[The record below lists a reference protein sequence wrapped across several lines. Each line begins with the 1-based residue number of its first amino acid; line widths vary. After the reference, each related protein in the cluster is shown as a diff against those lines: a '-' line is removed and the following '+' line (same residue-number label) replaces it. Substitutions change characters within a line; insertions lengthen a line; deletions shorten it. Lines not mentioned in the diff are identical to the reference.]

1 MADAKAR
8 SAPSPPRADVQPTEV
23 SAQGETWLDDYAW
36 IRAENWREVL
46 RDPSALPPK
55 IRALLEAE
63 NAYAEE
69 ILGPTQALQKQ
80 LVREMRARLR
90 EDDSEPPAPD
100 GPYSYYSR
108 FRHGGQHRIYCRRPR
123 AGGKETVLLDGDAR
137 AAGNAFFQL
146 GAAHHSPDHRK
157 FAWSADHQ
165 GSEMYAIGV
174 RDVAAETDLDDHV
187 EHAAGDIVWTRDSS
201 GFLYVLQD
209 ENHRPFRVMLH
220 RLGSNAQADACIF
233 EEADPAWFLALS
245 PTRRGSRAFILVH
258 GHDASEAH
266 IVDLESPLIAP
277 RVIAPR
283 RPGLRYQPMDHG
295 DVFHIKT
302 NHRARD
308 FEIAVAPAETP
319 EEVNWRPFLPAKDGR
334 LIETVALFKDYLVLL
349 AREENVP
356 RLIIH
361 ELASG
366 HSHEIGFEAQTY
378 FLKLETVYEFDSP
391 LFRFSYSSMACSQ
404 ETYDYDM
411 AARQRLLLKKQ
422 MTPKDFDAA
431 AYVVRNVLAPAP
443 DGEKVPISLLYRRQ
457 TPIDG
462 TAPLLIY
469 GYGAYGHAMD
479 ANFSTNRLSLVDRG
493 FVYAIAHVRGGT
505 EKGWRWYEEG
515 KLDKKA
521 NTFGDF
527 LAATRHLVALG
538 FADRRRI
545 IAHGGSAGGM
555 LMGAIANAA
564 PELFA
569 GIIAEVPFV
578 DVLNTMLDASLPLT
592 PPEWLEWGDPIHDPQ
607 AFAAIRA
614 YSPYDNVRP
623 QNYPA
628 ILALAG
634 LTDPRVTYWEPA
646 KWVARLRAA
655 MTGGGP
661 IVLRTAMGAGHA
673 GAPGRFDRL
682 EEIARAFAFAI
693 AVANGQIGAAA
704 EARKADVTGE

>member
-8 SAPSPPRADVQPTEV
+8 TAPCPPRADIQPREV
-23 SAQGETWLDDYAW
+23 SAQGDTWVDDYAW

-46 RDPSALPPK
+46 RDPIALPRE
-55 IRALLEAE
+55 IQALLEAE

-69 ILGPTQALQKQ
+69 ILGPTQTLQKQ

-90 EDDSEPPAPD
+90 EDDSEPSAPD

-137 AAGNAFFQL
+137 AVGNAFFQL
-146 GAAHHSPDHRK
+146 GAARHSPDHRK
-157 FAWSADHQ
+157 FAWSADDK
-165 GSEMYAIGV
+165 GSEMYTIGV
-174 RDVAAETDLDDHV
+174 RDVAGETDLSDRV
-187 EHAAGDIVWTRDSS
+187 EQAAGEIVWTRDSS
-201 GFLYVLQD
+201 GFLYILQD

-220 RLGSNAQADACIF
+220 RLGSTADADACIF
-233 EEADPAWFLALS
+233 EEADPAWFLSLS
-245 PTRRGSRAFILVH
+245 PTRWGRRAFILVH

-266 IVDLESPLIAP
+266 VVDLETPLLAP

-283 RPGLRYQPMDHG
+283 RAGLRYQPMDHG
-295 DVFHIKT
+295 DVFYIKT
-302 NHRARD
+302 NSGARD
-308 FEIAVAPAETP
+308 FEIVVAPAEAP
-319 EEVNWRPFLPAKDGR
+319 EETNWRAFLPARDGR
-334 LIETVALFKDYLVLL
+334 LIETAALFKDYLVLL

-356 RLIIH
+356 RLIVH

-366 HSHEIGFEAQTY
+366 HGHEIGFEAQTY

-391 LFRFSYSSMACSQ
+391 VFRFSYSSMACSE

-431 AYVVRNVLAPAP
+431 AYVVRSVLAATP
-443 DGEKVPISLLYRRQ
+443 DGEKVPISLLYRRN

-469 GYGAYGHAMD
+469 GYGAYGHVMD

-515 KLDKKA
+515 KLERKA

-527 LAATRHLVALG
+527 LAATRHLAAVG

-545 IAHGGSAGGM
+545 IAHGRSAGGM
-555 LMGAIANAA
+555 LMGAIANEA

-592 PPEWLEWGDPIHDPQ
+592 PPEWLEWGDPIHDPK

-623 QNYPA
+623 QRYPA
-628 ILALAG
+628 ILAVAG

-646 KWVARLRAA
+646 KWIAKLRAV

-661 IVLRTAMGAGHA
+661 IVLRTEMGAGHA

-682 EEIARAFAFAI
+682 EEIARAYAFAI
-693 AVANGQIGAAA
+693 AVANGQIGDRGAVG
-704 EARKADVTGE
+704 K